1 MCGIVGLVGHGSDA
15 SLGRRMRDTLR
26 HRGPDSA
33 GEWSDQAHGVWLGH
47 RRLGILDL
55 TPEGHQPMR
64 SPSGRYV
71 MTYNGEVFNHESLRD
86 ELGARGVR
94 FRGRSDTEVML
105 AAIEEWGLEPSIERF
120 VGMFAFGLW
129 DQNLARLWLV
139 RDRLGIKPLYY
150 AQSGGRL
157 AFASELRALGRLPWV
172 DSEIDADAL
181 AAYFRYLYVP
191 EPATII
197 RGARKLPPGA
207 VLCWDGRSAI
217 ESRYWCIGDA
227 VRAGRENP
235 LTGPFEEA
243 VDELDVRL
251 RDVVRLRMQADVPL
265 GAFLSG
271 GVDSSTVVAQ
281 MQRQCR
287 RPVQT
292 FTIGFAERSH
302 DESPHARA
310 VAAHLGTEH
319 HEEVLTAVQVIE
331 LVPRVAEIHDEP
343 FADGSSVPSYL
354 LSRFARQRVTVALS
368 GDGGDELF
376 GGYPRYYWASRIQ
389 RWQER
394 LDRVGGRRL
403 ARLADGIPAA
413 VWDRPAAWLGADRF
427 AGSQAVSSRAR
438 RFLRYVASSPERV
451 YDEILSA
458 WVDPSDLLGHAA
470 EVHFGPDPGRFA
482 FLPWTEQMMAID
494 QENQLVG
501 DFLSKLDRASMAV
514 SLEARVPLL
523 DHRLVEWSWRVPR
536 DYKMTARGDRGKRI
550 LRAVLER
557 YLPREVID
565 RPKMG
570 LGMPMGR
577 WLRNELRPWAEEL
590 LRPERVRAVGILQPD
605 LVSTVWREHVAGAD
619 RLPQIWTVLMFLQWY
634 DLWKRPPVE
643 ARDPVA
649 TVRD

>member
-1 MCGIVGLVGHGSDA
+1 MCGIVGIVGNGIDA
-15 SLGRRMRDTLR
+15 ALGRRMREMLS

-33 GEWSDQAHGVWLGH
+33 GEWRDRAQRVWLGH
-47 RRLGILDL
+47 RRLEILDV

-71 MTYNGEVFNHESLRD
+71 MTYNGEVFNHEALRK

-94 FRGRSDTEVML
+94 FRGRSDTEVLL
-105 AAIEEWGLEPSIERF
+105 AAIDEWGLETAVERF

-129 DQNLARLWLV
+129 DRDRACLWLV

-150 AQSGGRL
+150 AQSGERL

-172 DSEIDADAL
+172 DGGIDIDAL

-207 VLCWDGRSAI
+207 TLCWDGRSAI
-217 ESRYWCIGDA
+217 EARYWRVGDA

-235 LTGPFEEA
+235 LTCPFEEA

-251 RDVVRLRMQADVPL
+251 ADAVRLRMQADVPL

-271 GVDSSTVVAQ
+271 GVDSATIVAQ
-281 MQRQCR
+281 MQRQSR

-310 VAAHLGTEH
+310 VAKHLGTDH
-319 HEEVLTAVQVIE
+319 HEEVLSAQQVIE

-343 FADGSSVPSYL
+343 FADGSSVPTYL
-354 LSRFARQRVTVALS
+354 LSRFARQTVTVALS

-394 LDRVGGRRL
+394 LDRVGGRCL
-403 ARLADGIPAA
+403 ARMADGIPAA

-427 AGSQAVSSRAR
+427 GGSQSVSSRAR

-458 WVDPSDLLGHAA
+458 WTDPVALLRH
-470 EVHFGPDPGRFA
+470 EPRVHFGPHPVSFA
-482 FLPWTEQMMAID
+482 SLPWAEQMMAID

-523 DHRLVEWSWRVPR
+523 DHRLVEWSWRLPANF
-536 DYKMTARGDRGKRI
+536 KMTAWGDRGKRI
-550 LRAVLER
+550 LRAALER
-557 YLPREVID
+557 YVPRDMID

-577 WLRNELRPWAEEL
+577 WLRSELRPWAEEL
-590 LRPERVRAVGILQPD
+590 LSPSRVRAAGILHPD
-605 LVSTVWREHVAGAD
+605 LVSSVWREHLAGAD
-619 RLPQIWTVLMFLQWY
+619 RLPQIWTVLMFLQWQ
-634 DLWKRPPVE
+634 DLWKRPPVDTSD
-643 ARDPVA
+643 RVA
-649 TVRD
+649 IVAD